1 MLCDVLAS
9 KSWFGFDLDDTLHEF
24 RKASRIAS
32 HDVFANIAAH
42 FGDAIDVLEKDY
54 AAILKTATRSAFTE
68 GRTSTEYRKERFA
81 ALLDGRGFECTETY
95 LNSLVEQYKCALGN
109 ALQLKSGALEL
120 LQYLREQGKKVI
132 IVTEGPTDAQIWTVQ
147 QLGLEPYVDVLIT
160 TNEVGKSKV
169 DGLFTELLRTRNIR
183 PQDMVYVGDNEA
195 RDVIPAM
202 QLGILA
208 VHYSEKEELLLDFP
222 NDCTVNQLAERPFL
236 RVNSLAKIQQVMQ
249 YP

>member
-1 MLCDVLAS
+1 MLSDVLAS
-9 KSWFGFDLDDTLHEF
+9 KSWFGFDLDDTLHEY
-24 RKASRIAS
+24 RKASGIAS
-32 HDVFANIAAH
+32 HDVFANIAAR

-81 ALLDGRGFECTETY
+81 ALLDGRGFKCTETY
-95 LNSLVEQYKCALGN
+95 LDSLVEQYKSALGN
-109 ALQLKSGALEL
+109 ALQLKPGALQL
-120 LQYLREQGKKVI
+120 LQYLRQHGKKII

-147 QLGLEPYVDVLIT
+147 RLGLEPYVDVLVT

-169 DGLFTELLRTRNIR
+169 DGLFTEVLRTRNIL

-195 RDVIPAM
+195 RDVFPAM

-208 VHYSEKEELLLDFP
+208 VHYSEKKELLLDFP
-222 NDCTVNQLAERPFL
+222 DDSTVNQLVESPFL
-236 RVNSLAKIQQVMQ
+236 RVTSLARIQQIMQ